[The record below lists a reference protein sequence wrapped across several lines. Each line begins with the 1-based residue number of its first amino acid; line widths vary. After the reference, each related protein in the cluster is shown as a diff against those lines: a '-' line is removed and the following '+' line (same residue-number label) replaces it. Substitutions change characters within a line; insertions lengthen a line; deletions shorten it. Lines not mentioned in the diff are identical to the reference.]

1 MSHDPVITTTNLK
14 KRYKGSTE
22 EALKGITLTIGQ
34 GEFFGILGPNA
45 AGKSTLI
52 AILCGIIPYSA
63 GEAKLFGR
71 NISQNSDWL
80 KSRFGLVPQ
89 EIALYP
95 SLTVFENILFYGQM
109 HGLYGKKLKNKAEE
123 SIKTFFLAEHKNK
136 ILSKCSGGIKRRV
149 NLIAGI
155 IHEPSLVLLDEP
167 TLGVDTQL
175 RILIFDYLKAL
186 NKTGTTI
193 LYTTHYMDEAEQL
206 CSRVSII
213 DHGRIITDGKPAE
226 LIAASPGCNDLG
238 HLFLNLTGT
247 ELRD

>member
-14 KRYKGSTE
+14 KRYKGSAE
-22 EALKGITLTIGQ
+22 EALKGITMTIRQ

-63 GEAKLFGR
+63 GEAKLFDR
-71 NISQNSDWL
+71 NISQNSGWL

-109 HGLYGKKLKNKAEE
+109 HGLYGKKLKRRAEE
-123 SIKTFFLAEHKNK
+123 SINTFFLAEHKNK

-175 RILIFDYLKAL
+175 RSLIFDYLKAL

-193 LYTTHYMDEAEQL
+193 LYTTHYMEEAEQL

-213 DHGRIITDGKPAE
+213 DHGRIITDGIPAE
-226 LIAASPGCNDLG
+226 LIAASPGCSDLG

>member
-1 MSHDPVITTTNLK
+1 MSLDPVITTTNLR
-14 KRYKGSTE
+14 KRYKGSAE
-22 EALKGITLTIGQ
+22 EALKGINVTIRQ

-45 AGKSTLI
+45 AGKSTFI
-52 AILCGIIPYSA
+52 AILCGIIPYST
-63 GEAKLFGR
+63 GEAKLFDR
-71 NISQNSDWL
+71 NINQNSDWL

-109 HGLYGKKLKNKAEE
+109 HGLYGKKLKTKADEC
-123 SIKTFFLAEHKNK
+123 IKTFFLEEHKNK

-175 RILIFDYLKAL
+175 RTLIFAYLKAL
-186 NKTGTTI
+186 NEAGTTI
-193 LYTTHYMDEAEQL
+193 LYTTHYMEEAEEL

-213 DHGRIITDGKPAE
+213 DHGRIITEGKPAE
-226 LIAASPGCNDLG
+226 LIAASPGCHDLG

>member
-14 KRYKGSTE
+14 KRYKGSAE
-22 EALKGITLTIGQ
+22 EALKGITLTIRQ

-95 SLTVFENILFYGQM
+95 SLTVIENILFFGQM
-109 HGLYGKKLKNKAEE
+109 HGLYGKKLKSKAND
-123 SIKTFFLAEHKNK
+123 SIKTFYLAEHKNK

-186 NKTGTTI
+186 NNTGTTI

>member
-1 MSHDPVITTTNLK
+1 N
-14 KRYKGSTE
+14 GSAE
-22 EALKGITLTIGQ
+22 EALKGITMTILP

-52 AILCGIIPYSA
+52 GILCGIIRYSA
-63 GEAKLFGR
+63 GEAQLFGR
-71 NISQNSDWL
+71 HISQSSDWL
-80 KSRFGLVPQ
+80 KNSFGLVPQ

-95 SLTVFENILFYGQM
+95 SLTVYENILFYGQM
-109 HGLYGKKLKNKAEE
+109 HGLHGKKLKTKADE
-123 SIKTFFLAEHKNK
+123 SIRTFFLEEHRNK

-175 RILIFDYLKAL
+175 RTLIFEYLKAM
-186 NKTGTTI
+186 NNAGTTI

-206 CSRVSII
+206 CSRVSIL
-213 DHGRIITDGKPAE
+213 DHGRIITEGKPDE
-226 LIAASPGCNDLG
+226 LIAASPGCPDLG
-238 HLFLNLTGT
+238 QLFLRLTGT

>member
-1 MSHDPVITTTNLK
+1 MSHDPVISTTDLK
-14 KRYKGSTE
+14 KRYKGSAE
-22 EALKGITLTIGQ
+22 DALKGITLTIQQ

-52 AILCGIIPYSA
+52 AILCGILPYSA
-63 GEAKLFGR
+63 GEAQIFGR

-95 SLTVFENILFYGQM
+95 SLTVYENILFFGQM
-109 HGLYGKKLKNKAEE
+109 HGLHGKKLKSKAEE

-136 ILSKCSGGIKRRV
+136 ILSKCSGGIKRRI

-175 RILIFDYLKAL
+175 RSLIFDYLKAL
-186 NKTGTTI
+186 NKSGTTI

-206 CSRVSII
+206 CSRVSIL

-226 LIAASPGCNDLG
+226 LIAQSPGCNDLG
-238 HLFLNLTGT
+238 QLFLNLTGT

>member
-1 MSHDPVITTTNLK
+1 MNQDNVITTIGLK
-14 KRYKGSTE
+14 KRYKGSAE
-22 EALKGITLTIGQ
+22 EALNGISMTIHQ
-34 GEFFGILGPNA
+34 GEFFGMLGPNA

-52 AILCGIIPYSA
+52 SILCGIIPYSS

-71 NISQNSDWL
+71 NINQPTDWL
-80 KSRFGLVPQ
+80 KNKLGLVPQ

-95 SLTVFENILFYGQM
+95 SLTVSENILFFGHM
-109 HGLYGKKLKNKAEE
+109 HGLSGKRLKLKAEE
-123 SIKTFFLAEHKNK
+123 TIMTFFLEEHRNK

-175 RILIFDYLKAL
+175 RTLIFKYLKDL
-186 NKTGTTI
+186 NSAGTTI
-193 LYTTHYMDEAEQL
+193 LYTTHYMDEAEEM

-213 DHGRIITDGKPAE
+213 DHGRIIREGKPSE
-226 LIAASPGCNDLG
+226 LIAASPGCKDLG
-238 HLFLNLTGT
+238 QLFLNLTGT
-247 ELRD
+247 ALRD

>member
-1 MSHDPVITTTNLK
+1 MSQDPVITTHHLR
-14 KRYKGSTE
+14 KRYQGSAE
-22 EALKGITLTIGQ
+22 EALKGITMTIRQ

-45 AGKSTLI
+45 AGKSTFI
-52 AILCGIIPYSA
+52 GILCGIIPYSA
-63 GEAKLFGR
+63 GEVKLFDR
-71 NISQNSDWL
+71 NIRRNSDWL

-109 HGLYGKKLKNKAEE
+109 HGLYGKKLKIKADE
-123 SIKTFFLAEHKNK
+123 SIKMFFLEEHKNK

-155 IHEPSLVLLDEP
+155 IHEPSLVMLDEP
-167 TLGVDTQL
+167 TLGVDTRL
-175 RILIFDYLKAL
+175 RTLIFDYLKAL

-213 DHGRIITDGKPAE
+213 DDGQIIMEGKPAD
-226 LIAASPGCNDLG
+226 LIAASPGCRDLG
-238 HLFLNLTGT
+238 QLFLGITGR

>member
-1 MSHDPVITTTNLK
+1 MSQDPVITTNHLK
-14 KRYKGSTE
+14 KRYKGSAE
-22 EALKGITLTIGQ
+22 EALKGISMTIRE
-34 GEFFGILGPNA
+34 GEFYGVLGPNA

-63 GEAKLFGR
+63 GEATLFGR
-71 NISQNSDWL
+71 NINQPTNWL

-95 SLTVFENILFYGQM
+95 SLTVFENILFYGHM
-109 HGLYGKKLKNKAEE
+109 HGLEGKNLKSKAEQC
-123 SIKTFFLAEHKNK
+123 IRTFFLEEHRNK
-136 ILSKCSGGIKRRV
+136 ILTKCSGGIKRRI

-175 RILIFDYLKAL
+175 RTMIFTYLKTL
-186 NKTGTTI
+186 NSSGTTI

-206 CSRVSII
+206 CSRVSIL
-213 DHGRIITDGKPAE
+213 DHGRIITEGSPAE
-226 LIAASPGCNDLG
+226 LIAASPGCHNLG
-238 HLFLNLTGT
+238 QLFLNLTGT

>member
-1 MSHDPVITTTNLK
+1 MSQDVVITTTNLK

-22 EALKGITLTIGQ
+22 EALQGITLTIRQ
-34 GEFFGILGPNA
+34 GEFFGVLGPNA

-52 AILCGIIPYSA
+52 AILCGIIPYSS
-63 GEAKLFGR
+63 GEAALFGKD
-71 NISQNSDWL
+71 ISRPSDMV

-95 SLTVFENILFYGQM
+95 SLTVMENIYFYGQM
-109 HGLYGKKLKNKAEE
+109 HGLYGEKLKVRAEE
-123 SIKTFFLAEHKNK
+123 CMGIFFLQEHRNK
-136 ILSKCSGGIKRRV
+136 LLSKCSGGIKRRV

-175 RILIFDYLKAL
+175 RTLIFEYLRNL
-186 NKTGTTI
+186 NKNGTTV
-193 LYTTHYMDEAEQL
+193 LYTTHYMEEAEQL
-206 CSRVSII
+206 CSRVSIL
-213 DHGRIITDGKPAE
+213 DHGRIITEGKPAE
-226 LIAASPGCNDLG
+226 LIAASPGCHDLG
-238 HLFLNLTGT
+238 QLFLSLTGR

>member
-22 EALKGITLTIGQ
+22 EALKGITLTIRQ

-95 SLTVFENILFYGQM
+95 SLTVFENILYYGQM
-109 HGLYGKKLKNKAEE
+109 HGLYGKNLKNKAEE
-123 SIKTFFLAEHKNK
+123 SVKRFFLAEHKNK

>member
-1 MSHDPVITTTNLK
+1 MNQDPVITINQLK
-14 KRYKGSTE
+14 KRYKGSE
-22 EALKGITLTIGQ
+22 EDALKGINMTIRQ

-52 AILCGIIPYSA
+52 AILCGIIPYSS
-63 GEAKLFGR
+63 GEATLFGR
-71 NISQNSDWL
+71 NINPPSAWL

-109 HGLYGKKLKNKAEE
+109 HGLEGNKLKSKAEE
-123 SIKTFFLAEHKNK
+123 YIRTFFLEEHRNK

-175 RILIFDYLKAL
+175 RTLIFKYLKAL
-186 NKTGTTI
+186 NSSGTTI

-206 CSRVSII
+206 CSRVSIL
-213 DHGRIITDGKPAE
+213 DHGRIITEGKPAE
-226 LIAASPGCNDLG
+226 LIAASPGCHDLG
-238 HLFLNLTGT
+238 QLFLSLTGT